1 MPITNNTLGYEIKR
15 DLNSITI
22 IETGSRDISIQI
34 FYKNSSN
41 SFSKVTGIL
50 DVTDLVVFKIPFQ
63 DGKYKIRITS
73 TNPTTEEFEYKEYIF
88 TSYNKLLDSII
99 RDTKQFLCGCECKN
113 CNDNCDDTKSKS
125 NLLLKMI
132 SFYMLNKDYYSF
144 FFNTG
149 LDCIEDSVLK
159 SINCITI
166 GEAVGKEFD
175 DTIYK
180 DIIGYLYYIFY
191 IAERSIYT
199 CCSEQI
205 DSKFNIDNILPCLEK
220 NNINF
225 KCLESSIL
233 TNSDFYISDSNLIE
247 L

>member
-22 IETGSRDISIQI
+22 VKIGNRNISVQV

-99 RDTKQFLCGCECKN
+99 KDSQYLLCDCN
-113 CNDNCDDTKSKS
+113 CINCDDNCDDNKSKS
-125 NLLLKMI
+125 DLILKMI
-132 SFYMLNKDYYSF
+132 SFYILNKDYYSF

-149 LDCIEDSVLK
+149 LNCIEDSILK
-159 SINCITI
+159 NINCIII
-166 GEAVGKEFD
+166 GEAIGKQFD

-180 DIIGYLYYIFY
+180 DIVGYLYYIFY
-191 IAERSIYT
+191 VGERSIYT
-199 CCSEQI
+199 CCTEQV

-220 NNINF
+220 NNLNF
-225 KCLESSIL
+225 KCIENNIL
-233 TNSDFYISDSNLIE
+233 TDPNFYISDSNLIE